1 MGTLRIGAIADIHYE
16 RDSCG
21 EREELF
27 TRISAE
33 TDVLVICGDLTSYGL
48 KREAEVLAADLQAY
62 VDVPLIVVLG
72 NHDYEDGQA
81 EAIREVI
88 EEAGA
93 FVLDGEA
100 ITVEGVGF
108 AGVRGF
114 GGGFDDWAVG
124 AWGEDALKQFV
135 QEGVSEAMKLE
146 EALSR
151 LQTERCVVLTHYAPI
166 RETVEGESPE
176 IFPFLGSSRLEE
188 ALEGFEVEVAFHG
201 HAHVGAPAGHTSED
215 VPVYNVSLPVLEEA
229 YPDRP
234 PFRTF
239 EVET

>member
-1 MGTLRIGAIADIHYE
+1 MGTLRIGAVADIHYE
-16 RDSCG
+16 RQSRG
-21 EREELF
+21 ECEELF
-27 TRISAE
+27 TRVSAE
-33 TDVLVICGDLTSYGL
+33 TDVFLICGDLTSYGL
-48 KREAEVLAADLQAY
+48 KREAEVLAEDLQSY
-62 VDVPLIVVLG
+62 VNIPIIAVLG
-72 NHDYEDGQA
+72 NHDYEAGQA

-88 EEAGA
+88 EEAGV

-100 ITVEGVGF
+100 MAVEGVGF

-135 QEGVSEAMKLE
+135 QEGASEAMKLE
-146 EALSR
+146 EALNR
-151 LQTERCVVLTHYAPI
+151 VKAERRVVLTHYAPI

-188 ALEGFEVEVAFHG
+188 VLNGFEVEAAFHG
-201 HAHVGAPAGHTSED
+201 HAHVGSPAGRTSED
-215 VPVYNVSLPVLEEA
+215 VPVYNVSLPVLEET
-229 YPDRP
+229 YPDRL
-234 PFRTF
+234 PFRIL